1 MKKSVKISLI
11 SLLSVLAVF
20 LIAVSILL
28 WVVFTPSRLTSI
40 VCNQAANYIS
50 CKTEIGEAELTFFST
65 FPKIQLKVKDVRLIH
80 PFEGSDNDT
89 LLSAQKVFLDIDIQK
104 LWRQNE
110 LDMSGIELSD
120 VSVNAFVDKNGKPN
134 YDVFITDTTSTDTSS
149 FENPFKKIN
158 IREITLRHA
167 NISYIDLSSDM
178 KSTIHQMDGNMAFV
192 MRGNKFNVQLRATSP
207 DLSFYMD
214 SIHYLKKSNVYIRMP
229 FNYDMDKQLFTF
241 RDAHLVLNK
250 LKTDASGLVQMFAD
264 NDNIFTDIRFATHN
278 YQLKPLLAMIPAVY
292 TTSLEGMT
300 VDGIVNSTGT
310 VKGIF
315 NEKSMPLIVVDAQ
328 IKKGTYTYTSLPYKL
343 FDIAGGAEVRI
354 DMNNEAES
362 KIVLKNVKAKTG
374 LSQVEASGS
383 VKDIL
388 LDDMLF
394 DLDMKMALNLP
405 ELDPMMPEGMDLHL
419 FGFANGTGNIKFRLS
434 DAMNFDLQKM
444 NISGKF
450 DATNMGLTYD
460 SLSLYSDKAKLD
472 ITIPNNKALATQ
484 FMDASMWCDKLKY
497 QYGKNMS
504 ADILNANMFA
514 QTSDLTHTD
523 HMNTIDCIF
532 DFDGM
537 AGEMDG
543 MQAYLDK
550 SKGNM
555 LLKMNF
561 SDSIATPDVVCDFDV
576 TRLKAVVDK
585 TTTANIA
592 YPKGRFKM
600 YGEKNH
606 PDRPVFD
613 IVGTT
618 GQLKADVGDQ
628 HIMAQHTNINTNVV
642 YNYQEAS
649 AMLQWSPTGEMAMTN
664 GKITMDGFKPVIQ
677 IPTIQLEFT
686 PDMYNIKESRFIVE
700 NSDFYLDGKLWNV
713 DEYLKNKGLLHG
725 DFNFKSKKTDVYQL
739 MALTSGLGVSDSTA
753 VAAAKPTTSTADTT
767 TSTGPYMVPKGMD
780 IKLHANIDQAM
791 LGFDTARNV
800 LGDIYIK
807 DGLLVLEDMR
817 FVSSAAKMQLTCM
830 YRTPR
835 ANHLFAGVDFHMTDM
850 EIGNLISM
858 FPQVDTIMPMLKSFR
873 GKGEFHFVFETYL
886 DSLYNLKKS
895 TLRGASSIKGENLVL
910 MDGETFT
917 EIAKMLR
924 FNKKAVNKVDSMAV
938 EFTILK
944 KNIDVYPFLIV
955 MDKYKAVVDGRQDL
969 DMHFNYHISVTDSPF
984 PVKFGVNINGTM
996 DEIMNS
1002 PMKCIKP
1009 APCKYANLY
1018 RPTQRKEV
1026 DSRKLEIKEMI
1037 RKALTAEVIKQ

>member
-1 MKKSVKISLI
+1 MNKAVKISLI
-11 SLLSVLAVF
+11 SLLSILVVL
-20 LIAVSILL
+20 LIAISMLL
-28 WVVFTPSRLTSI
+28 WMVFTPSKLTSL
-40 VCNQAANYIS
+40 VQNQAADYIS
-50 CKTEIGEAELTFFST
+50 CKTEIGKAELTFFST
-65 FPKIQLKVKDVRLIH
+65 FPQLQLKVEGMKLIH
-80 PFEGSDNDT
+80 PVEGGYNDT
-89 LLSAQKVFLDIDIQK
+89 LLTAGTAYFDVDIKKLLQK
-104 LWRQNE
+104 NE
-110 LDMSGIELSD
+110 LDISGVKLTD
-120 VSVNAFVDKNGKPN
+120 VQLNAFVDQSGKPN
-134 YDVFITDTTSTDTSS
+134 YDVFITDTTSQDTSA
-149 FENPFKKIN
+149 FENPFRKID
-158 IREITLRHA
+158 IRKIELRNA
-167 NISYIDLSSDM
+167 DVSYVDLSSDM
-178 KSTIHQMDGNMAFV
+178 KAHVRKLNGDLSFV
-192 MRGNKFNVQLRATSP
+192 MIGNKFDAKMNAFSP
-207 DLSFYMD
+207 DMSFYMD
-214 SIHYLKKSNVYIRMP
+214 SIDYLKKSDVKIQMP
-229 FNYDMDKQLFTF
+229 FSYDMDKQLFTF
-241 RDAHLVLNK
+241 DNTRLVLNK
-250 LKTDASGLVQMFAD
+250 LKADASGLVQMYTD
-264 NDNIFTDIRFATHN
+264 NDNIFTDIRFSTKS
-278 YQLKPLLAMIPAVY
+278 YPLKPLIDMIPPYY

-300 VDGIVNSTGT
+300 MDGIINSTGT

-328 IKKGTYTYTSLPYKL
+328 IKKGTYTYTLLPYKL
-343 FDIAGGAEVRI
+343 FDIAGRAEVRI
-354 DMNNEAES
+354 DLNNEAES
-362 KIVLKNVKAKTG
+362 KIILKDVKAKTG
-374 LSQVEASGS
+374 LSRVEASGS

-394 DLDMKMALNLP
+394 DLDLKMELNLP
-405 ELDPMMPEGMDLHL
+405 ELDPMMPDGMDLHL
-419 FGFANGTGNIKFRLS
+419 FGFANGIGNIKFRFS

-450 DATNMGLTYD
+450 DATNLGLTYD

-472 ITIPNNKALATQ
+472 ITIPNNKTLATQ

-523 HMNTIDCIF
+523 QMNTIDCIF
-532 DFDGM
+532 NFDGM

-576 TRLKAVVDK
+576 TRLKAMVDDS
-585 TTTANIA
+585 TSATIS

-606 PDRPVFD
+606 PDKPVFD

-618 GQLKADVGDQ
+618 GHLTAVMGSQ
-628 HIMAQHTNINTNVV
+628 HMSAQHANINTNVV
-642 YNYQEAS
+642 YDYMQKS
-649 AMLQWSPTGEMAMTN
+649 AMLQWLPTGDMALYN
-664 GKITMDGFKPVIQ
+664 GKITIDGIKPVIN

-686 PDMYNIKESRFIVE
+686 PDMYNIKDSRMVID
-700 NSDFYLDGKLWNV
+700 NSDFHLAGKLWNV
-713 DEYLKNKGLLHG
+713 DEYLKDKGLLKG
-725 DFNFKSKKTDVYQL
+725 EFNFNSKITDVYEL
-739 MALTSGLGVSDSTA
+739 MAMTSGLGEHDTTA
-753 VAAAKPTTSTADTT
+753 VKTPAPVTT
-767 TSTGPYMVPKGMD
+767 TDTVVSSGPYMVPKGMD
-780 IKLHANIDQAM
+780 IKLHANIDQAL

-800 LGDIYIK
+800 LGDLYIK

-969 DMHFNYHISVTDSPF
+969 DMHFNYHISVTDSPL
-984 PVKFGVNINGTM
+984 PIKFGVNINGTM

-1018 RPTQRKEV
+1018 RPSQRREV

-1037 RKALTAEVIKQ
+1037 RKALTSEVIKQ